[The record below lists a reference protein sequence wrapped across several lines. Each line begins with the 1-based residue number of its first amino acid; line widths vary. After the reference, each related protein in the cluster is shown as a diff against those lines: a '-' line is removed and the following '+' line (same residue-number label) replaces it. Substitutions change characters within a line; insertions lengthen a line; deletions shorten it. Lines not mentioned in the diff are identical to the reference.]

1 MQEEKEMRLVYAETL
16 LNLAEKDPA
25 VVVLE
30 ADLMKAS
37 GMALFKERFPE
48 RTFDFGVAEANMIG
62 AAAGLSAGGK
72 IPFAHTFACF
82 ITRRAYDQI
91 FVSGAYAQQNLKLI
105 GSDPGIAATLNG
117 GTHMPFEDAGIMRN
131 IPGMVV
137 FEPGDPVSL
146 AALTEEMYRHRG
158 CCYMRLFRK
167 PAKVLYGGREKFAL
181 GKGNV
186 LREGRHCTLIAA
198 GVIPLGQALQAAQ
211 LLEKEGISAAVLDMH
226 TIKPLDEALVITY
239 ARKTGAVL
247 TCENHQIVNG
257 LGSAVA
263 EVIAEKCRVP
273 FLRCGIEDA
282 FGEVGELDYLLQRYK
297 LDAASIAQKA
307 RNLLSAKNTERPS
320 PGL

>member
-1 MQEEKEMRLVYAETL
+1 MQADQEMRIIYAETL
-16 LNLAEKDPA
+16 LSLAEEDPSI
-25 VVVLE
+25 VVLE

-82 ITRRAYDQI
+82 VTRRAYDQI
-91 FVSGAYAQQNLKLI
+91 FVSGAYARQNLKLI

-146 AALTEEMYRHRG
+146 AALARRMYSRKG

-167 PAKVLYGGREKFAL
+167 PATALYSGQEAFEL
-181 GKGNV
+181 GKGLV
-186 LREGRHCTLIAA
+186 LRDGRDCTLIAS
-198 GVIPLGQALQAAQ
+198 GVIPLTQALQAAR
-211 LLEKEGISAAVLDMH
+211 LLEQDGVCAAVIDMH
-226 TIKPLDEALVITY
+226 TIKPLDEELVIKY
-239 ARKTGAVL
+239 ALKTGAVL
-247 TCENHQIVNG
+247 TCENHQIING

-263 EVIAEKCRVP
+263 EVIAEKVQVP

-282 FGEVGELDYLLQRYK
+282 FGEVGDLDYLLKRYS
-297 LDAASIAQKA
+297 LDAGSIAQKA
-307 RNLLSAKNTERPS
+307 RALLAMK
-320 PGL
+320 